1 MAAKDDYL
9 MDTLIDMGL
18 ITQEQV
24 DEASGEVTDTH
35 GVIDVLVA
43 KGELFEESV
52 TMAKATQAGLEMVEL
67 EAMQLDDS
75 VISAVPRNIVKRFNA
90 VPIFAS
96 DDSVTMAMSDPT
108 DLEAVD
114 GLQVALGRQVD
125 IQVASEKEIQN
136 AIKRYYGGRENKDDS
151 VSKMIQDITEGEVEI
166 ASMGALEADAGVTVD
181 ADAPIIKLVNQIII
195 DAYRSRA
202 SDIHLEPMQ
211 HSFRVRYRIDGVCHV
226 VKSPPKSLQGTVI
239 ARLKIDSNMSISEKR
254 IPQDGRIQCDVGLSL
269 IHI

>member
-96 DDSVTMAMSDPT
+96 DDSVTIAMSDPT

-125 IQVASEKEIQN
+125 IQGLLKRRFRMPSN
-136 AIKRYYGGRENKDDS
+136 AI
-151 VSKMIQDITEGEVEI
+151 T
-166 ASMGALEADAGVTVD
+166 AGAKTRTT
-181 ADAPIIKLVNQIII
+181 
-195 DAYRSRA
+195 RS
-202 SDIHLEPMQ
+202 
-211 HSFRVRYRIDGVCHV
+211 
-226 VKSPPKSLQGTVI
+226 
-239 ARLKIDSNMSISEKR
+239 AR
-254 IPQDGRIQCDVGLSL
+254 
-269 IHI
+269 